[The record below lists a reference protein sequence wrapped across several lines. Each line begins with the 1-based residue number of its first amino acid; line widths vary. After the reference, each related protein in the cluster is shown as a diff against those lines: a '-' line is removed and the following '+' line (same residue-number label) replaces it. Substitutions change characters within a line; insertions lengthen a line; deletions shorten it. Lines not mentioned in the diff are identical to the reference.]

1 MKKTAV
7 EWLIDEIKFARNL
20 CDDPSAEMDI
30 WHTLDVL
37 IAKGEEAKE
46 MEKEQMIDWYA
57 TGQADAVNMYEQH
70 LNKTFNTGSGELINE
85 IKSYVTFN
93 RKENI

>member
-7 EWLIDEIKFARNL
+7 EWLIDEIKFARHL
-20 CDDPSAEMDI
+20 CDDPSLEMDI

-46 MEKEQMIDWYA
+46 MEKEQMEKVWDDSRD
-57 TGQADAVNMYEQH
+57 ADFGDNDFRTQKSFKQYYEE
-70 LNKTFNTGSGELINE
+70 TFNTNE
-85 IKSYVTFN
+85 
-93 RKENI
+93 R